1 MMNELARLHV
11 RDLSGVFAARRLGRE
26 LAALLGLDRQDQVRV
41 ATALSEISR
50 SVITGGH
57 SAVIAFGADED
68 YLVLTVTADGPPPA
82 DGITAAARLMDTVE
96 SDGPVARL
104 TKRRPLSARPDLR
117 AVGEQLAAMLPESTL
132 EELRRNNQDLI
143 ATLDDLTSQKEQLLL
158 LNGELQETNRGV
170 MALYSELSDELEQT
184 NRGVVALYREL
195 DEKSE
200 QLRAASESKDR
211 FWANVS
217 HELRTPLNSIIGLTR
232 LLADPAGGL
241 DSEQLYQVELIKKA
255 SGTLLTLVN
264 DLLDVAKAESGRFVI
279 EPSEVRLPALL
290 ATLRGLTRPM
300 AEGRPVN
307 VLVSA
312 DGAPA
317 TILTDEGALTAILRN
332 LLSNAVKYTDE
343 GEVRLTVATVPGR
356 VEIQVCDTGTGI
368 PEGQLER
375 VFEEFYQVP
384 GARRGG
390 TGLGLPYARRLAGLL
405 DGELTLTSEAGRGT
419 TAVLSLPHGT
429 PSVGTV
435 VLADDDPGFRRVLR
449 SMLSGI
455 AGRVIE
461 AADGAQ
467 ALAAVAAEHVDLVL
481 ADLGM
486 PHVDGHALLDQLP
499 AACPR
504 SSSPAVTAG
513 VAASRRPA
521 AEGPPHQGP
530 AGVRHPAGLPG
541 HPMTEPAA
549 GLLLVDDDEAKR
561 YILATWL
568 RRAGHTVTEAT
579 TGQEALAQAGA
590 AELVLLD
597 VHLPD
602 MSGFEVCRRIKAD
615 PRTASIPVIQVSAT
629 AVEVADRAHGLTQGA
644 DAYLAEPTEPAELLA
659 TVTAVLR
666 YSRARQRAERTAAM
680 LAALVGVTLRINAAE
695 TFDGLAAVAAAGAAR
710 IFAGP
715 AVLILQMPDGQDRR
729 MAASPDSSETVRRGG
744 PAGLTGRIADR
755 VLGPGDDSAIAA
767 FSRDD
772 WLAIVPDSTLREDVC
787 VAVARTKA
795 GRPPAAIVSQPR
807 GHLGRGGHSG
817 PPPARA
823 VGCAGCRG
831 AAVIRGR
838 APGRPDPAAE
848 LSAHA
853 AARDT
858 GRPDGVP
865 VPARERP
872 GRSRR

>member
-117 AVGEQLAAMLPESTL
+117 AVGEQLAAVLPESTL

-290 ATLRGLTRPM
+290 TTLRGLTRPV
-300 AEGRPVN
+300 AEGRPVS

-332 LLSNAVKYTDE
+332 LLSNAVKYTDD

-467 ALAAVAAEHVDLVL
+467 ALTAVAAEHVDLVL

-499 AACPR
+499 AAL
-504 SSSPAVTAG
+504 PAIVITG
-513 VAASRRPA
+513 RD
-521 AEGPPHQGP
+521 GP
-530 AGVRHPAGLPG
+530 APPRAAALLPKDRL
-541 HPMTEPAA
+541 TR
-549 GLLLVDDDEAKR
+549 DR
-561 YILATWL
+561 LAF
-568 RRAGHTVTEAT
+568 AI
-579 TGQEALAQAGA
+579 
-590 AELVLLD
+590 
-597 VHLPD
+597 
-602 MSGFEVCRRIKAD
+602 RRIF
-615 PRTASIPVIQVSAT
+615 PVT
-629 AVEVADRAHGLTQGA
+629 R
-644 DAYLAEPTEPAELLA
+644 
-659 TVTAVLR
+659 
-666 YSRARQRAERTAAM
+666 
-680 LAALVGVTLRINAAE
+680 
-695 TFDGLAAVAAAGAAR
+695 
-710 IFAGP
+710 
-715 AVLILQMPDGQDRR
+715 
-729 MAASPDSSETVRRGG
+729 
-744 PAGLTGRIADR
+744 
-755 VLGPGDDSAIAA
+755 
-767 FSRDD
+767 
-772 WLAIVPDSTLREDVC
+772 
-787 VAVARTKA
+787 
-795 GRPPAAIVSQPR
+795 
-807 GHLGRGGHSG
+807 
-817 PPPARA
+817 
-823 VGCAGCRG
+823 
-831 AAVIRGR
+831 
-838 APGRPDPAAE
+838 
-848 LSAHA
+848 
-853 AARDT
+853 
-858 GRPDGVP
+858 
-865 VPARERP
+865 
-872 GRSRR
+872 